1 MNQYQV
7 PFVDAVKRA
16 VTVNYCNFNGRSSRS
31 EYWWY
36 ALAVAILNVVISTV
50 LSGRPSVMQAVS
62 GVITLGL
69 LLPGLGL
76 AVRRLHDINKSGW
89 YLLLALIP
97 IVGAIILIVWFCK
110 ESEPQTN
117 QYGPVPNVA

>member
-50 LSGRPSVMQAVS
+50 LSGCPSVMQVVS
-62 GVITLGL
+62 GVVTLGL
-69 LLPGLGL
+69 L
-76 AVRRLHDINKSGW
+76 
-89 YLLLALIP
+89 
-97 IVGAIILIVWFCK
+97 
-110 ESEPQTN
+110 
-117 QYGPVPNVA
+117 NVVMF